1 MTSISQRAIGVTDTP
16 RDPTDRDRLR
26 EEWRTAAV
34 DHAKKR
40 DLANRLDE
48 GRKILLSVMITE
60 LVDGGMPVGKAENL
74 ARASAKFQDHCQD
87 MHAAKLAADLAWVD
101 AEDKDRV
108 YWSHVSHEANER
120 SERRN
125 LR

>member
-1 MTSISQRAIGVTDTP
+1 MSNAQRAIAASEYP

-26 EEWRTAAV
+26 EEWRIAAV
-34 DHAKKR
+34 DHAKKK
-40 DLANRLDE
+40 DLASRLEE

-74 ARASAKFQDHCQD
+74 ARASAKFQDHCAL
-87 MHAAKLAADLAWVD
+87 MHQARLAADLAWVE

-108 YWSHVSHEANER
+108 YWSQVNDEANAR
-120 SERRN
+120 TERR
-125 LR
+125 LSR